1 MSVGERNLDI
11 SECVCTSKALRI
23 TIILTL
29 SATMLCAILAAAH
42 KPFLRRLASS
52 NFLAWTENTLSDLVT
67 TMWFAHLG
75 IRERAIAIDNV

>member
-1 MSVGERNLDI
+1 MCVYFKSSAYNDHTHAFRHHALCHPGCSSQAFSASV
-11 SECVCTSKALRI
+11 K
-23 TIILTL
+23 
-29 SATMLCAILAAAH
+29 
-42 KPFLRRLASS
+42 ASS